1 MISKRLIGLNENQ
14 MQLIFKSDKILSLII
29 VVSSCAWGLYWLPLR
44 SIEQS
49 GIVGSWSIV
58 LVNACP
64 LLILVPLIFFNLDKI
79 KKYPKP
85 IFFAG
90 IMIGAAFTFYANGLV
105 ETSVIRAT
113 LLFYL
118 SPIWST
124 IIGIIWLNER
134 LTIARVISIIVAL
147 IGIIFLLYDFRDQE
161 TVILN
166 FGDFSS
172 ILSGLFWALGAS
184 ILKKW
189 SNLPIIPLTAI
200 VYFSTTSL
208 SILLAIVV
216 YKAPIP
222 SLALIG
228 QNFPIA
234 FIWSVIVLLPSFCI
248 IFRISQI
255 LFPGRVGILMM
266 SEVAVAVISA
276 KILLPEEQM
285 VILQWIGA
293 LAILLAG
300 VVEIIFGFSKKN
312 T

>member
-1 MISKRLIGLNENQ
+1 

-64 LLILVPLIFFNLDKI
+64 LIILVPLIFFNLDKL

-85 IFFAG
+85 ILFAG

-105 ETSVIRAT
+105 QTSVIRAT

-147 IGIIFLLYDFRDQE
+147 IGLILLLYDFRNQE
-161 TVILN
+161 TAMLN

-189 SNLPIIPLTAI
+189 SKLPIIPLTAI

-208 SILLAIVV
+208 SILLAIIV

-228 QNFPIA
+228 KNFSTA

-293 LAILLAG
+293 SAILLAG
-300 VVEIIFGFSKKN
+300 VVEIIFGYNKKV

>member
-1 MISKRLIGLNENQ
+1 

-64 LLILVPLIFFNLDKI
+64 LIILVPLIFFNLDKL

-85 IFFAG
+85 ILFAG

-105 ETSVIRAT
+105 QTSVIRAT

-147 IGIIFLLYDFRDQE
+147 IGLILLLYDFRNQE
-161 TVILN
+161 TAMLN

-189 SNLPIIPLTAI
+189 SKLPIIPLTAI

-208 SILLAIVV
+208 SILLATIV

-228 QNFPIA
+228 QNFSTA

-293 LAILLAG
+293 SAILLAG
-300 VVEIIFGFSKKN
+300 VVEIIFGYNKKVI
-312 T
+312 

>member
-1 MISKRLIGLNENQ
+1 

-29 VVSSCAWGLYWLPLR
+29 VVSSCTWGLYWLPLR

-49 GIVGSWSIV
+49 GIAGSWSIV

-64 LLILVPLIFFNLDKI
+64 LIILVPLIFFNLDKL

-85 IFFAG
+85 ILFAG

-105 ETSVIRAT
+105 QTSVIRAT

-147 IGIIFLLYDFRDQE
+147 IGLILLLYDFRNQE
-161 TVILN
+161 TTMLN

-189 SNLPIIPLTAI
+189 SKLPIIPLTAI

-208 SILLAIVV
+208 SILLATIV

-228 QNFPIA
+228 QNFSTA

-293 LAILLAG
+293 SAILLAG
-300 VVEIIFGFSKKN
+300 IVEIIFGYSKKI

>member
-1 MISKRLIGLNENQ
+1 

-64 LLILVPLIFFNLDKI
+64 LLILVPLIFFNLDKL

-105 ETSVIRAT
+105 QTSVIRAT

-147 IGIIFLLYDFRDQE
+147 IGLILLLYDFRNQE
-161 TVILN
+161 TVMLN

-189 SNLPIIPLTAI
+189 SKLPIIPLTAI

-208 SILLAIVV
+208 SILLAIIV

-222 SLALIG
+222 SLELIG
-228 QNFPIA
+228 KNFSTA

-300 VVEIIFGFSKKN
+300 VVEIIFGYSKKV

>member
-1 MISKRLIGLNENQ
+1 
-14 MQLIFKSDKILSLII
+14 MQLILKSDKILSLII

-64 LLILVPLIFFNLDKI
+64 LIILVPLIFFNLDKF

-85 IFFAG
+85 ILFAG

-105 ETSVIRAT
+105 QTSVIRAT

-147 IGIIFLLYDFRDQE
+147 IGLILLLYDFRNQE
-161 TVILN
+161 TAMLN

-189 SNLPIIPLTAI
+189 SKLPIIPLTAI

-208 SILLAIVV
+208 SILLAIIV

-228 QNFPIA
+228 QNFSTA

-293 LAILLAG
+293 SAILLAG
-300 VVEIIFGFSKKN
+300 VVEIIFGYSKKV

>member
-1 MISKRLIGLNENQ
+1 

-64 LLILVPLIFFNLDKI
+64 LLVLIPLIFFNLDKL

-105 ETSVIRAT
+105 QTSVIRAT

-147 IGIIFLLYDFRDQE
+147 IGLILLLYDFRNQE
-161 TVILN
+161 TVMLN

-189 SNLPIIPLTAI
+189 SKLPIIPLTAI

-208 SILLAIVV
+208 SILLAIIV

-228 QNFPIA
+228 QNFSTA

-293 LAILLAG
+293 SAILLAG
-300 VVEIIFGFSKKN
+300 VVEIIFGYSKKV

>member
-1 MISKRLIGLNENQ
+1 

-64 LLILVPLIFFNLDKI
+64 LLILVPLIFFNLDKL

-147 IGIIFLLYDFRDQE
+147 IGLIFLLYDFRDQE

-189 SNLPIIPLTAI
+189 SNLPIVPLTAI

>member
-1 MISKRLIGLNENQ
+1 

-49 GIVGSWSIV
+49 GIAGSWSIV

-64 LLILVPLIFFNLDKI
+64 LIILVPLIFFNLDKF

-85 IFFAG
+85 ILFAG

-105 ETSVIRAT
+105 QTSVIRAT

-147 IGIIFLLYDFRDQE
+147 IGLILLLYDFRNQE

-189 SNLPIIPLTAI
+189 SKLPIIPLTAI

-208 SILLAIVV
+208 SILLAIIV

-228 QNFPIA
+228 QNFSTA

-293 LAILLAG
+293 SAILLAG
-300 VVEIIFGFSKKN
+300 VVEIIFGYSKKV

>member
-1 MISKRLIGLNENQ
+1 
-14 MQLIFKSDKILSLII
+14 MQLILKSDKILSLII

-64 LLILVPLIFFNLDKI
+64 LIILVPLIFFNLDKLT
-79 KKYPKP
+79 KYPKP
-85 IFFAG
+85 ILFAG

-105 ETSVIRAT
+105 QTSVIRAT

-147 IGIIFLLYDFRDQE
+147 IGLILLLYDFRNQE
-161 TVILN
+161 TVMLN

-189 SNLPIIPLTAI
+189 SKLPIIPLTAI

-208 SILLAIVV
+208 SILLAIIV

-228 QNFPIA
+228 QNFSTA

-293 LAILLAG
+293 SAILLAG
-300 VVEIIFGFSKKN
+300 VVEIIFGYSKKV

>member
-1 MISKRLIGLNENQ
+1 

-64 LLILVPLIFFNLDKI
+64 LIILVPLIFFNLDKL

-105 ETSVIRAT
+105 QTSVIRAT

-147 IGIIFLLYDFRDQE
+147 IGLILLLYDFRNQE
-161 TVILN
+161 TAMLN

-189 SNLPIIPLTAI
+189 SKLPIIPLTAI

-208 SILLAIVV
+208 SILLAIIV

-228 QNFPIA
+228 QNFSTA

-276 KILLPEEQM
+276 KVLLPEEQM

-293 LAILLAG
+293 SAILLAG
-300 VVEIIFGFSKKN
+300 VVEIIFGYSKKV

>member
-1 MISKRLIGLNENQ
+1 

-64 LLILVPLIFFNLDKI
+64 LIILVPLIFFNLDKF

-85 IFFAG
+85 ILFAG

-105 ETSVIRAT
+105 QTSVIRAT

-147 IGIIFLLYDFRDQE
+147 IGLILLLYDFRNQE
-161 TVILN
+161 TAMLN

-189 SNLPIIPLTAI
+189 SKLPIIPLTAI

-208 SILLAIVV
+208 SILLAIIV

-222 SLALIG
+222 SLGLIG
-228 QNFPIA
+228 ENFSTA

-293 LAILLAG
+293 SAILLAG
-300 VVEIIFGFSKKN
+300 VVEIIFGYSKKV

>member
-1 MISKRLIGLNENQ
+1 
-14 MQLIFKSDKILSLII
+14 MQLIIKSDKILSLII

-64 LLILVPLIFFNLDKI
+64 LLILVPLIFFNLDKL

-208 SILLAIVV
+208 SILLAVVV

>member
-1 MISKRLIGLNENQ
+1 
-14 MQLIFKSDKILSLII
+14 MQLIIKSDKILSLII

-64 LLILVPLIFFNLDKI
+64 LLILVPLIFFNLDKL

-172 ILSGLFWALGAS
+172 ILSGFFWALGAS

-208 SILLAIVV
+208 SILLAVVV

>member
-1 MISKRLIGLNENQ
+1 

-64 LLILVPLIFFNLDKI
+64 LIILVPLIFLNLDKL

-105 ETSVIRAT
+105 QTSVIRAT

-147 IGIIFLLYDFRDQE
+147 IGLILLLYDFRNQE
-161 TVILN
+161 TAMLN

-189 SNLPIIPLTAI
+189 SKLPIIPLTAI

-208 SILLAIVV
+208 SILLAIIV

-228 QNFPIA
+228 KNFSTA

-293 LAILLAG
+293 SAILLAG
-300 VVEIIFGFSKKN
+300 VVEIIFGYSKKV

>member
-1 MISKRLIGLNENQ
+1 

-64 LLILVPLIFFNLDKI
+64 LIILVPLIFFNLDKL

-85 IFFAG
+85 ILFAG

-105 ETSVIRAT
+105 QTSVIRAT

-147 IGIIFLLYDFRDQE
+147 IGLILLLYDFRNQE
-161 TVILN
+161 TVMLN

-189 SNLPIIPLTAI
+189 SKLPIIPLTAI

-208 SILLAIVV
+208 SILLAIIV

-222 SLALIG
+222 SLGLIG
-228 QNFPIA
+228 ENFSTA
-234 FIWSVIVLLPSFCI
+234 FVWSVIVLLPSFCI

-293 LAILLAG
+293 SAILWAG
-300 VVEIIFGFSKKN
+300 VVEIIFGYSKKV

>member
-1 MISKRLIGLNENQ
+1 

-64 LLILVPLIFFNLDKI
+64 LIILVPLIFFNLDKLT
-79 KKYPKP
+79 KYTKP
-85 IFFAG
+85 ILFAG

-105 ETSVIRAT
+105 QTSVIRAT

-147 IGIIFLLYDFRDQE
+147 IGLILLLYDFRNQE
-161 TVILN
+161 TVMLN

-189 SNLPIIPLTAI
+189 SKLPIIPLTAI

-208 SILLAIVV
+208 SILLAIIV

-293 LAILLAG
+293 SAILLAG

>member
-1 MISKRLIGLNENQ
+1 

-64 LLILVPLIFFNLDKI
+64 LIILVPLIFFNLGKL

-105 ETSVIRAT
+105 QTSVIRAT

-147 IGIIFLLYDFRDQE
+147 IGLILLLYDFRNQE
-161 TVILN
+161 TAMLN

-189 SNLPIIPLTAI
+189 SKLPIIPLTAI

-208 SILLAIVV
+208 SILLAIIV

-228 QNFPIA
+228 QNFSTA

-276 KILLPEEQM
+276 KILLPQEQM

-293 LAILLAG
+293 SAILLAG
-300 VVEIIFGFSKKN
+300 VVEIIFGYSKKV

>member
-1 MISKRLIGLNENQ
+1 

-64 LLILVPLIFFNLDKI
+64 LIILVPLIFFNLDKL

-147 IGIIFLLYDFRDQE
+147 IGLILLLYDFRNQE
-161 TVILN
+161 TVMLN

-189 SNLPIIPLTAI
+189 SKLPIIPLTAI

-208 SILLAIVV
+208 SILLAIIV

-228 QNFPIA
+228 QNFSTA

-293 LAILLAG
+293 SAILLAG
-300 VVEIIFGFSKKN
+300 VVEIIFGYSKKV

>member
-1 MISKRLIGLNENQ
+1 

-64 LLILVPLIFFNLDKI
+64 LIILVPLIFFNLDKF

-85 IFFAG
+85 ILFAG

-105 ETSVIRAT
+105 QTSVIRAT

-147 IGIIFLLYDFRDQE
+147 IGLILLLYDFRNQE
-161 TVILN
+161 TVMLN

-189 SNLPIIPLTAI
+189 SKLPIIPLTAI

-208 SILLAIVV
+208 SILLAIIV

-222 SLALIG
+222 SLGLIG
-228 QNFPIA
+228 ENFSTA

-293 LAILLAG
+293 SAILLAG
-300 VVEIIFGFSKKN
+300 VVEIIFGYSKKV

>member
-1 MISKRLIGLNENQ
+1 

-64 LLILVPLIFFNLDKI
+64 LLILIPLIFFNLDKL

-189 SNLPIIPLTAI
+189 SKLPIIPLTAI

-208 SILLAIVV
+208 SILLAIIV

-228 QNFPIA
+228 QNISTA

-293 LAILLAG
+293 SAILLAG
-300 VVEIIFGFSKKN
+300 VVEIIFGYSKKV

>member
-1 MISKRLIGLNENQ
+1 

-147 IGIIFLLYDFRDQE
+147 IGIIFLLYDFRNQE

-208 SILLAIVV
+208 SILLAVVV

>member
-1 MISKRLIGLNENQ
+1 

-64 LLILVPLIFFNLDKI
+64 LLILVPLIFFNLDKL

-228 QNFPIA
+228 QNFSTA

-293 LAILLAG
+293 LAILLSG
-300 VVEIIFGFSKKN
+300 VVEIIFRFSKKN

>member
-1 MISKRLIGLNENQ
+1 

-49 GIVGSWSIV
+49 GIAGSWSIV

-64 LLILVPLIFFNLDKI
+64 LIILVPLIFFNLDKL

-85 IFFAG
+85 ILFAG

-105 ETSVIRAT
+105 QTSVIRAT

-134 LTIARVISIIVAL
+134 LTIARVISIVVAL
-147 IGIIFLLYDFRDQE
+147 IGLILLLYDFRNQE
-161 TVILN
+161 TTMLN

-189 SNLPIIPLTAI
+189 SKLPIIPLTAI

-208 SILLAIVV
+208 SILLAFMV

-228 QNFPIA
+228 QNFSTA

-293 LAILLAG
+293 SAILLAG
-300 VVEIIFGFSKKN
+300 VVEIIFGYSKKTN
-312 T
+312 

>member
-1 MISKRLIGLNENQ
+1 

-64 LLILVPLIFFNLDKI
+64 LIILVPLIFFNLDKL

-105 ETSVIRAT
+105 QTSVIRAT

-147 IGIIFLLYDFRDQE
+147 IGLILLLYDFRNQE
-161 TVILN
+161 TAMLN

-189 SNLPIIPLTAI
+189 SKLPIIPLTAI

-208 SILLAIVV
+208 SILLAIIV

-228 QNFPIA
+228 QNFSTA

-285 VILQWIGA
+285 VIIQWIGA
-293 LAILLAG
+293 SAILLAG
-300 VVEIIFGFSKKN
+300 VVEIIFGYNKKV

>member
-1 MISKRLIGLNENQ
+1 

-64 LLILVPLIFFNLDKI
+64 LIILVPLIFFNLDKLT
-79 KKYPKP
+79 KYPKP
-85 IFFAG
+85 ILFAG

-105 ETSVIRAT
+105 QTSVIRAT

-147 IGIIFLLYDFRDQE
+147 IGIILLLYDFRNQE
-161 TVILN
+161 TVMLN

-189 SNLPIIPLTAI
+189 SKLPIIPLTAI

-208 SILLAIVV
+208 SILLAIIV

-228 QNFPIA
+228 QNFSTA

-293 LAILLAG
+293 SAILLAG
-300 VVEIIFGFSKKN
+300 VVEIIFGYSKKV

>member
-1 MISKRLIGLNENQ
+1 

-49 GIVGSWSIV
+49 GIAGSWSIV

-64 LLILVPLIFFNLDKI
+64 LIILVPLIFFNLDKL

-85 IFFAG
+85 ILFAG

-105 ETSVIRAT
+105 QTSVIRAT

-147 IGIIFLLYDFRDQE
+147 IGLILLLYDFRNQE

-189 SNLPIIPLTAI
+189 SKLPIIPLTAI

-208 SILLAIVV
+208 SILLATIV

-228 QNFPIA
+228 QNFSTA

-293 LAILLAG
+293 SAILLAG
-300 VVEIIFGFSKKN
+300 VVEIIFGYSKKI

>member
-1 MISKRLIGLNENQ
+1 

-64 LLILVPLIFFNLDKI
+64 LIILVPLIFFNLDKF

-85 IFFAG
+85 ILFAG

-105 ETSVIRAT
+105 QTSVIRAT

-147 IGIIFLLYDFRDQE
+147 IGLILLLYDFRNQE
-161 TVILN
+161 TAMLN

-184 ILKKW
+184 ILKKC
-189 SNLPIIPLTAI
+189 SKLAIIPLTAI

-208 SILLAIVV
+208 SILLAIIV

-228 QNFPIA
+228 KNFSTA

-300 VVEIIFGFSKKN
+300 VVEIIFGYSKKV

>member
-1 MISKRLIGLNENQ
+1 

-64 LLILVPLIFFNLDKI
+64 LIILVPLIFFNLDKL

-105 ETSVIRAT
+105 QTSVIRAT

-147 IGIIFLLYDFRDQE
+147 IGLILLLYDFRNQE
-161 TVILN
+161 TVMLN

-189 SNLPIIPLTAI
+189 SKLPIIPLTAI

-208 SILLAIVV
+208 SILLAIIV

-228 QNFPIA
+228 ENFSTA

-293 LAILLAG
+293 SAILLAG
-300 VVEIIFGFSKKN
+300 VVEIIFGYSKKV

>member
-1 MISKRLIGLNENQ
+1 MP
-14 MQLIFKSDKILSLII
+14 LIFKSDKILSLII

-64 LLILVPLIFFNLDKI
+64 LIILVPLIFFNLDKF

-85 IFFAG
+85 ILFAG

-105 ETSVIRAT
+105 QTSVIRAT

-147 IGIIFLLYDFRDQE
+147 IGLILLLYDFRNQE
-161 TVILN
+161 TAMLN

-189 SNLPIIPLTAI
+189 SKLPIIPLTAI

-208 SILLAIVV
+208 SILLAFMV
-216 YKAPIP
+216 YQAPIP

-228 QNFPIA
+228 QNFSTA

-293 LAILLAG
+293 SAILLAG
-300 VVEIIFGFSKKN
+300 VVEIIFGYSKKV

>member
-1 MISKRLIGLNENQ
+1 

-64 LLILVPLIFFNLDKI
+64 LIILVPLIFFNLDKL
-79 KKYPKP
+79 KKYLKP
-85 IFFAG
+85 ILFAG

-105 ETSVIRAT
+105 QTSVIRAT

-147 IGIIFLLYDFRDQE
+147 IGLILLLYDFRNQE
-161 TVILN
+161 TVMLN

-189 SNLPIIPLTAI
+189 SKLPIIPLTAI

-208 SILLAIVV
+208 SILLAIIV

-228 QNFPIA
+228 QNFSTA

-293 LAILLAG
+293 SAILLAG
-300 VVEIIFGFSKKN
+300 VVEIIFGYSKKV

>member
-1 MISKRLIGLNENQ
+1 

-64 LLILVPLIFFNLDKI
+64 LLILVPLIFFNLDKL

-208 SILLAIVV
+208 SILLAVVV

>member
-1 MISKRLIGLNENQ
+1 

-64 LLILVPLIFFNLDKI
+64 LIILVPLIFFNLDKF

-85 IFFAG
+85 ILFAG

-105 ETSVIRAT
+105 QTSVIRET

-147 IGIIFLLYDFRDQE
+147 IGLILLLYDFRNQE
-161 TVILN
+161 TVMLN

-189 SNLPIIPLTAI
+189 SKLPIIPLTAI

-208 SILLAIVV
+208 SILLAIIV

-228 QNFPIA
+228 QNFSTA

-293 LAILLAG
+293 SAILLAG
-300 VVEIIFGFSKKN
+300 VVEIIFGYSKKV

>member
-1 MISKRLIGLNENQ
+1 

-64 LLILVPLIFFNLDKI
+64 LIILVPLIFFNLDKF

-85 IFFAG
+85 ILFAG

-105 ETSVIRAT
+105 QTSVIRAT

-147 IGIIFLLYDFRDQE
+147 IGLILLLYDFRNQE
-161 TVILN
+161 TAMLN

-208 SILLAIVV
+208 SILLAIIV

-222 SLALIG
+222 SIALIG
-228 QNFPIA
+228 QNFSTA

-285 VILQWIGA
+285 VVLQWIGV

-300 VVEIIFGFSKKN
+300 VVEIIFGYSKKI

>member
-1 MISKRLIGLNENQ
+1 

-64 LLILVPLIFFNLDKI
+64 LIILVPLIFFNLDKL
-79 KKYPKP
+79 KKYPEP
-85 IFFAG
+85 ILFAG

-105 ETSVIRAT
+105 QTSVIRAT

-134 LTIARVISIIVAL
+134 LTIPRVISIIVAL
-147 IGIIFLLYDFRDQE
+147 IGLGLLLYDFRNQE
-161 TVILN
+161 TAMLN

-189 SNLPIIPLTAI
+189 SKLPIIPLTAI

-208 SILLAIVV
+208 SILLAIIV

-228 QNFPIA
+228 KNFSTA

-293 LAILLAG
+293 SAILLAG
-300 VVEIIFGFSKKN
+300 VVEIIFGYSKKV

>member
-1 MISKRLIGLNENQ
+1 

-64 LLILVPLIFFNLDKI
+64 LIILVPLIFFNLDKL

-85 IFFAG
+85 ILFAG

-105 ETSVIRAT
+105 QTSVIRAT

-147 IGIIFLLYDFRDQE
+147 IGLILLLYDFRNQE
-161 TVILN
+161 TAMLN

-189 SNLPIIPLTAI
+189 SKLPIIPLTAI

-208 SILLAIVV
+208 SILLAIIV

-222 SLALIG
+222 SLGLIG
-228 QNFPIA
+228 ENFSTA

-293 LAILLAG
+293 SAILLAG
-300 VVEIIFGFSKKN
+300 VVEIIFGYSKKV

>member
-1 MISKRLIGLNENQ
+1 

-64 LLILVPLIFFNLDKI
+64 LLILVPLIFFNLDKL

-189 SNLPIIPLTAI
+189 SKLPIIPLTAI

-293 LAILLAG
+293 SAILLAG
-300 VVEIIFGFSKKN
+300 VVEIIFGFSKKV

>member
-1 MISKRLIGLNENQ
+1 

-49 GIVGSWSIV
+49 GIAGSWSIV

-64 LLILVPLIFFNLDKI
+64 LIILVPLIFFNLDKL

-85 IFFAG
+85 ILFAG

-105 ETSVIRAT
+105 QTSVIRAT

-147 IGIIFLLYDFRDQE
+147 IGLILLLYDFRNQE
-161 TVILN
+161 TAMLN

-189 SNLPIIPLTAI
+189 SKLPIIPLTAI

-208 SILLAIVV
+208 SILLAIIV

-228 QNFPIA
+228 QNFSTA

-293 LAILLAG
+293 SAILLAG
-300 VVEIIFGFSKKN
+300 IVEIIFGYSKKII
-312 T
+312 

>member
-1 MISKRLIGLNENQ
+1 

-44 SIEQS
+44 SIEQT

-64 LLILVPLIFFNLDKI
+64 LLILVPLIFFNIDKL

-105 ETSVIRAT
+105 QTSVIRAT

-147 IGIIFLLYDFRDQE
+147 IGLILLLYDFRNQE
-161 TVILN
+161 TAMLN

-189 SNLPIIPLTAI
+189 SKLPIIPLTAI

-208 SILLAIVV
+208 SILLAIIV

-228 QNFPIA
+228 QNFSTA

-293 LAILLAG
+293 SAILLAG
-300 VVEIIFGFSKKN
+300 VVEIIFGYSKKV

>member
-1 MISKRLIGLNENQ
+1 

-64 LLILVPLIFFNLDKI
+64 LIILVPLIFFNLDKL

-105 ETSVIRAT
+105 QTSVIRAT

-147 IGIIFLLYDFRDQE
+147 IGLIFLLYDFRDQE

-189 SNLPIIPLTAI
+189 SKLPIIPLTAI

-208 SILLAIVV
+208 SILLAIIV

-228 QNFPIA
+228 QNFSTA

-293 LAILLAG
+293 SAILLAG
-300 VVEIIFGFSKKN
+300 VVEIIFGYSKKV